1 MGPWTVWADLFNA
14 NETCLVPNCICDIF
28 TGLYRCPDRLCNDSA
43 VWWGDYYSSWA
54 AVAGGG
60 KEDALRI

>member
-1 MGPWTVWADLFNA
+1 MDSMGRFIQRKWNMFGSKLHLWYFYRVVSALIGCAMTV
-14 NETCLVPNCICDIF
+14 
-28 TGLYRCPDRLCNDSA
+28 S
-43 VWWGDYYSSWA
+43 WGEYYSSWA